1 MPNRQVSEPRFR
13 PAYRHADP
21 SSLFVQTEMAAEL
34 RRRRA
39 RVGER
44 ASGAEE
50 ERARRQIERVR
61 SELGREDALIEP
73 V

>member
-1 MPNRQVSEPRFR
+1 MPNSQASEPRFR
-13 PAYRHADP
+13 PASRHADP
-21 SSLFVQTEMAAEL
+21 SALFVQAELAAEL

-44 ASGAEE
+44 ADGV
-50 ERARRQIERVR
+50 ERERSRRQIERVR
-61 SELGREDALIEP
+61 GELQREDALIEP